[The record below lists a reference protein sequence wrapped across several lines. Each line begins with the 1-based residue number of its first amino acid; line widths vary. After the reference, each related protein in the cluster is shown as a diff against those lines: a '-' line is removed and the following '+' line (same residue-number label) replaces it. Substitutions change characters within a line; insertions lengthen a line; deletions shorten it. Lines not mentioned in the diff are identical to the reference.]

1 MQNTSPASFPMPFA
15 LPERFIDARAAGE
28 FLTLHP
34 VTVQRLARKGELP
47 GHAVCNGK
55 RKHWRFLQS
64 ELAAWLKNR

>member
-1 MQNTSPASFPMPFA
+1 MRNTSPTPFPSPFV

-34 VTVQRLARKGELP
+34 VTVQRLARRGELP
-47 GHAVCNGK
+47 GHVLCNGK
-55 RKHWRFLQS
+55 RKQWRFLSS

>member
-1 MQNTSPASFPMPFA
+1 MQNTSFDPIRVPFV

-55 RKHWRFLQS
+55 KKHWRFLQS
-64 ELAAWLKNR
+64 ELAAWLKER